1 MKIKVLTL
9 VFVIAILNLN
19 AQNKKHSYPKKKRST
34 VNILMKKMNLSL
46 AVKGEPLKTVGNVF
60 IWGWNS
66 FITDYEKD
74 ENGDRIKENGQYVKN
89 GEGLEADYIKNNTGF
104 DFKLDYYLT
113 PSIVISGGLNYTEY
127 DKSFFGEDINN
138 NGYFFETQL
147 KPNLNSD
154 FYFFGQVGRTKSIF
168 SQNEE
173 VIKHA
178 QYATGFGLGNDYYG
192 LDIGANFFRTPNKM
206 RQKLLENTTIANVQK
221 SYLESLR
228 VMLRLTV
235 KLF

>member
-1 MKIKVLTL
+1 MQKKVLII
-9 VFVIAILNLN
+9 VFIIVISNLN
-19 AQNKKHSYPKKKRST
+19 AQNKKHSYPKKKQT
-34 VNILMKKMNLSL
+34 TLNILMRKMNLSL
-46 AVKGEPLKTVGNVF
+46 AVKGEPLKTIGNVF

-74 ENGDRIKENGQYVKN
+74 ENGDRVKENGQYVKN
-89 GEGLEADYIKNNTGF
+89 GEELEADYIKNNIGSE
-104 DFKLDYYLT
+104 FKLDYYLT
-113 PSIVISGGLNYTEY
+113 PGIVISGGVNCSGY
-127 DKSFFGEDINN
+127 DKYFFGENINN
-138 NGYFFETQL
+138 NGFFFETQL

-154 FYFFGQVGRTKSIF
+154 FYFFGQVGRTKSVF
-168 SQNEE
+168 LQNEE
-173 VIKHA
+173 IIKHA

-221 SYLESLR
+221 SYLESVR